1 MVQITIEYMI
11 LIPVLIL
18 ILFLF
23 PIAVTSIMGT
33 WVDSRRTLELQEA
46 ASHLGSSIQQVY
58 LSLNHTS
65 IQTGTLSGVLDI
77 PRFIEGYSFKG
88 NASLRAVLD
97 PALDPTRVLDITL
110 KYVGLGISS
119 TTSVTLGQNVEWVSS
134 AFYSNSSDA
143 SLYAQKLADGTVR
156 LSFGD
161 GA

>member
-33 WVDSRRTLELQEA
+33 WVDSRRALELKEA
-46 ASHLGSSIQQVY
+46 ASHLGSTIQQVY

-65 IQTGTLSGVLDI
+65 IQAGTLQGVLEI
-77 PRFIEGYSFKG
+77 PRFIEGYVFKG
-88 NASLRAVLD
+88 NASLRPYNSQLD
-97 PALDPTRVLDITL
+97 NRILDITL
-110 KYVGLGISS
+110 KYVGLGITT
-119 TTSVTLGQNVEWVSS
+119 TTSVTLGQNVEWLPSTFS
-134 AFYSNSSDA
+134 SNSTNSC
-143 SLYAQKLADGTVR
+143 LNAQKLPDGYIQ

-161 GA
+161 DT